1 VSPTTSNAANAP
13 LPSAPASPAQGR
25 DRQSA
30 DAAAQ
35 FEGLLFATALEP
47 LSRSIGMLGDVLTDA
62 VATEVAR
69 GSHDDLYGRLQTL
82 VEGEPSP

>member
-1 VSPTTSNAANAP
+1 MSPITSNAANAP
-13 LPSAPASPAQGR
+13 GPSAPGNDGPQ
-25 DRQSA
+25 RQSA

-69 GSHDDLYGRLQTL
+69 GSHDDLFGRLQTL
-82 VEGEPSP
+82 VEGESPP

>member
-1 VSPTTSNAANAP
+1 MSPITSNAANP
-13 LPSAPASPAQGR
+13 IGLSAPANDAHE
-25 DRQSA
+25 RQSA

-35 FEGLLFATALEP
+35 FEGLLFATALAP

-69 GSHDDLYGRLQTL
+69 GTHDDLYGRLQTL
-82 VEGEPSP
+82 VEGESPP